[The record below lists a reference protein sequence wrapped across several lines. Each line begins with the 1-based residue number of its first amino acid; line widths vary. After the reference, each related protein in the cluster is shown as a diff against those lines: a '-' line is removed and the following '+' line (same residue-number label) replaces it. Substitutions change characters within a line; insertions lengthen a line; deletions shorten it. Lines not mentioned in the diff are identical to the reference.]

1 MLSHRVSPSRLAE
14 RRYEM
19 SLTQPTNPF
28 GVEMKRE
35 WLTDLENRTNFWN
48 RNPQLQYIAW
58 IAQQEGVSPW
68 GLLLAVMLHRL
79 SHISPTVV
87 LPKRD
92 GSTGTSLVSGTSL
105 NLFGSLVGDSGGGK
119 SVIFRESSEIMP
131 PVHRPLSD
139 GTGQGIVKAIAET
152 ERRVKDDDGNPLSE
166 PQYVTRFLRH
176 ALVMHAPEI
185 KTLNAEFT
193 REGSKTDSMM
203 RSIWTGET
211 VGMTTGDK
219 DRRAT
224 LPANMYRICGLWGVQ
239 PVNAGGILAG
249 ADDGTP
255 QRWIWAPAEEF
266 RRGSKAPVRTQPPS
280 TVDFPVPVYAPG
292 QNPFGVSGGDL
303 PQVLADDDPLPA
315 PIWVQW
321 SPQMHVDV
329 KTLRAERE
337 ALRDRDPYE
346 DIPAE
351 REAEEHRVLMESH
364 LILTR
369 IKLATALGA
378 LWGHTSP
385 DDQDWEL
392 AGIQLEVSKRELAG
406 VWKSGKKAELK
417 EMSKEGT
424 NRGYMAHIAREA
436 MASAEETAAHEL
448 ADYIWQLL
456 KNRPMTNRE
465 LRSKVSS
472 SKRKLI
478 ATALDALESKGLLA
492 VDAAN
497 MYWALWQGTPL
508 PYDLASQ
515 FKTG

>member
-1 MLSHRVSPSRLAE
+1 MTA
-14 RRYEM
+14 
-19 SLTQPTNPF
+19 LTNIVINPF
-28 GVEMKRE
+28 GEPLRRE
-35 WLTDLENRTNFWN
+35 WLTEMENRTNFWN

-58 IAQQEGVSPW
+58 IAAREEVSPW

-87 LPKRD
+87 LAKRD
-92 GSTGTSLVSGTSL
+92 GSTGTHLVSGTSL

-119 SVIFRESSEIMP
+119 SVIFREASELMP
-131 PVHRPLSD
+131 PIMRPLSD
-139 GTGQGIVKAIAET
+139 GTGQGIVKSIAES
-152 ERRVKDDDGNPLSE
+152 ERRTKDDDGNPLSE

-185 KTLNAEFT
+185 KTLNAEFE

-219 DRRAT
+219 ERRAT

-239 PVNAGGILAG
+239 PVNAGAILAG
-249 ADDGTP
+249 AEDGTP

-266 RRGSKAPVRTQPPS
+266 RRGNKTPTRQQPPS
-280 TVDFPVPVYAPG
+280 HVDFPMPVYAPG
-292 QNPFGVSGGDL
+292 QNTFGVSGGEL
-303 PQVLADDDPLPA
+303 PQVLADSDPLPD
-315 PIWVQW
+315 PIWVTW

-329 KTLRAERE
+329 KKLRAERD

-346 DIPAE
+346 DITSDIAAAE
-351 REAEEHRVLMESH
+351 HKVLMESH

-369 IKLATALGA
+369 IKLAAALGA

-406 VWKSGKKAELK
+406 VWKRTQTARYDALVARGTEKGSEMHAASRQRDILSEAEDQ
-417 EMSKEGT
+417 S
-424 NRGYMAHIAREA
+424 
-436 MASAEETAAHEL
+436 L

-465 LRSKVSS
+465 LRAKLSS
-472 SKRKLI
+472 NRRKRMRD
-478 ATALDALESKGLLA
+478 ALDVLESKGLLA
-492 VDAAN
+492 VDTAN

-508 PYDLASQ
+508 PYDLSHQ
-515 FKTG
+515 FRQ